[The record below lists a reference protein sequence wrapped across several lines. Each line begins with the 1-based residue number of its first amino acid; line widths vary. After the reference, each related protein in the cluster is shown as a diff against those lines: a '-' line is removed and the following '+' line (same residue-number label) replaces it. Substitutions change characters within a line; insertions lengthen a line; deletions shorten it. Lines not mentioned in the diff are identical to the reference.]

1 MVELPGFLVLV
12 SRDRAEPS
20 GPLALIGD
28 GLLQPL
34 RKSRNRGLRTV
45 GAPKTHRFAGKQHRA
60 AAPDLCWQQ
69 IRLNN

>member
-45 GAPKTHRFAGKQHRA
+45 GAPKTHRLRGSSTGQPRLICAGSKSA
-60 AAPDLCWQQ
+60 
-69 IRLNN
+69 